1 MSKRNVRKSSYVLF
15 ERKMTRKML
24 SLVLISIGAVFLLR
38 ELIRGRFGDSV
49 VAFLTGVF
57 HLDYSD
63 ALYIYE
69 ATFRNNLD
77 SIIAAAIIIAL
88 IIVFRYSIRWV
99 TEYFDEISSG
109 CDALLDKKTEL
120 ITLSP
125 EMGFLELKLNESK
138 TILEKREQDAR
149 EAEQRKNDLVVYLAH
164 DIRTPLTSVIGY
176 LELLKEAPDLPLEQR
191 AKYLS
196 ITLDKAYRLEQLI
209 NEFFEITRFN
219 LQSIPLNR
227 ENIRLSYMLM
237 QMAEEF
243 YPILAPGGKSVH
255 LDVPEDLILP
265 GDPDKLA
272 RVFNNILKNAAAYSY
287 PDTVIE
293 IRARQ
298 EDNLIRITFTNQ
310 GPQIPPGQL
319 NAIFEKFYR
328 LDSARSS
335 ATGGAGLGLAIAKEI
350 VTAHQGTI
358 SAQSSEE
365 GTIFTIDLPAFIKT
379 EPDTSSG
386 SSSSASSSTSATAS
400 SGISPGQKPKPGR
413 SRQEKQV
420 SK

>member
-1 MSKRNVRKSSYVLF
+1 MSEKNTKNVGRKSSYVLF

-24 SLVLISIGAVFLLR
+24 SLVLIVIGAVFLLR
-38 ELIRGRFGDSV
+38 ELIRGRFGDAV

-69 ATFRNNLD
+69 ATFRDHLD
-77 SIIAAAIIIAL
+77 GIIAGAIILSL
-88 IIVFRYSIRWV
+88 IVVFRFSLRWV
-99 TEYFDEISSG
+99 REYFDEISAG
-109 CDALLDKKTEL
+109 CDALLDEKTEL

-138 TILEKREQDAR
+138 TILEKRERDAR

-176 LELLKEAPDLPLEQR
+176 LELLEAPDLPVEQR

-227 ENIRLSYMLM
+227 ENIHLSYMLL

-243 YPILAPGGKSVH
+243 YPILTPGGKSVR
-255 LDVPEDLILP
+255 LDVPEDLSLY

-298 EDNLIRITFTNQ
+298 ERNAVRITFTNQ
-310 GPQIPPGQL
+310 GPQIPEAQL

-335 ATGGAGLGLAIAKEI
+335 STGGAGLGLAIAKEI
-350 VTAHQGTI
+350 VTAHKGTI
-358 SAQSSEE
+358 SASSGPEGTVFTIELPESPAAPPQEE
-365 GTIFTIDLPAFIKT
+365 GPARA
-379 EPDTSSG
+379 G
-386 SSSSASSSTSATAS
+386 AA
-400 SGISPGQKPKPGR
+400 
-413 SRQEKQV
+413 V